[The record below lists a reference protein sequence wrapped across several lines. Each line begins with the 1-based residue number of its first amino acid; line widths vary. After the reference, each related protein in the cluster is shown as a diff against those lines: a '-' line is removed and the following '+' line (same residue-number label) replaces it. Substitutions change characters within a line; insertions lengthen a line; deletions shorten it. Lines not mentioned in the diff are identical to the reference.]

1 MANGGKSGNKTY
13 KGTCDTHKEHYHSNH
28 NLTQRLIPES
38 RPHQNVKKSIQA
50 LYKMVDADLVEL
62 STTYKS
68 LGCMLNSLDGE
79 VVMAAETEDVRAVI
93 LLVMRRTR
101 RRGIWW
107 VVTLVWRQTSCDCCG

>member
-1 MANGGKSGNKTY
+1 MANGGKSGNKHT
-13 KGTCDTHKEHYHSNH
+13 KGLVTPNKSTIIQ

-68 LGCMLNSLDGE
+68 SGCMLNSLDGE

-93 LLVMRRTR
+93 LL
-101 RRGIWW
+101 
-107 VVTLVWRQTSCDCCG
+107 Q

>member
-1 MANGGKSGNKTY
+1 MANGGKSGNKHT
-13 KGTCDTHKEHYHSNH
+13 KGLVTPTKSTIIH

-50 LYKMVDADLVEL
+50 LYKMVDADLGRIVHYVQVFGL
-62 STTYKS
+62 HAQ
-68 LGCMLNSLDGE
+68 LVGWGGGDGGGDRRCTSGHSF
-79 VVMAAETEDVRAVI
+79 A
-93 LLVMRRTR
+93 MRRTR